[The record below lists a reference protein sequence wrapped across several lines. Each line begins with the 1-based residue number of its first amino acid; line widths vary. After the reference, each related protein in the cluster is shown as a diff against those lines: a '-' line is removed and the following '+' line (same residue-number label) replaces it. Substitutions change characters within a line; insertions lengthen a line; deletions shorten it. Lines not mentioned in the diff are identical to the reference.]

1 MMELQT
7 TCPWCESDIIWDKEI
22 GPEKYCPHCE
32 NELSGYRTLEI
43 DAELDEEEDHET
55 QYGDDDSDW
64 DDDDKGILRTTREIA
79 VNNAVQSL
87 LNEQYEMPEC
97 TNCREYMVE
106 AGTQSVGEQGG
117 FEAKKAPE
125 SGLPLVNNNMKVIW
139 YVCPSCYRTD
149 SYLSLNDRKQMLDA
163 LSPTE

>member
-1 MMELQT
+1 MELQT

-43 DAELDEEEDHET
+43 DAELDEEEDNER
-55 QYGDDDSDW
+55 QYSDDDSDW

-106 AGTQSVGEQGG
+106 AGTQSVGEHGG

-125 SGLPLVNNNMKVIW
+125 SGLPLVNHNMKVIW